1 MKTITDVNIRE
12 FREYLLSEEKAKI
25 SASQCRDSAIN
36 KQ

>member
-12 FREYLLSEEKAKI
+12 FREYLLSEER
-25 SASQCRDSAIN
+25 ASQCRDSAIN